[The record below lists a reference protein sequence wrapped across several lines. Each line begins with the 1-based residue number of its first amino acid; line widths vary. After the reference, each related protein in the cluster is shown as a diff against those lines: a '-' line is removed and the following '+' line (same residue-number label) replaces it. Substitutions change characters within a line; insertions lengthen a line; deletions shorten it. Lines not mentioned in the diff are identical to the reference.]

1 MPDAAPTPLSLGC
14 PSDSGLS
21 TKGALQEPFFLELVV
36 IFHYQLSHHSR
47 RVVMWRAESLIRR
60 VGRKWNMPAFAF
72 SFSVC

>member
-36 IFHYQLSHHSR
+36 IFHYQLNHQSP
-47 RVVMWRAESLIRR
+47 LIIHDE
-60 VGRKWNMPAFAF
+60 
-72 SFSVC
+72 